1 MLRPRLPGFFG
12 RPARTS
18 GAGLERSSPEKE
30 RSQKIAY
37 LSAIDIFRDLPQE
50 ELAQIERMTRM
61 DTAHKGQL
69 LYAPERTGELLF
81 LLKKGRVQLYT
92 LSPDGRRLIIA
103 ILGPQTF
110 FGEMSLL
117 GQSMVSTFAEA
128 VEDSTLCV
136 MTRDDVER
144 LLLNKPAVALRILEV
159 LGQRLQEAE
168 SRLQETVFK
177 SVPARIAAF
186 LLRLSN
192 AKDGYEVNLS
202 HQEIAD
208 VLGVYRETVTN
219 ALDEMKAS
227 GVVDT
232 GRRKIVVRKTEALRQ
247 LAQG

>member
-1 MLRPRLPGFFG
+1 M
-12 RPARTS
+12 
-18 GAGLERSSPEKE
+18 
-30 RSQKIAY
+30 AY
-37 LSAIDIFRDLPQE
+37 LSAIDVFQDLAQE
-50 ELAQIERMTRM
+50 DLAQIDRMTRM
-61 DTAHKGQL
+61 DTAQKGQII
-69 LYAPERTGELLF
+69 YAPERTGELLF
-81 LLKKGRVQLYT
+81 LLKRGRVQLYT

-103 ILGPQTF
+103 ILEPQTF

-128 VEDSTLCV
+128 MEDSTLCV

-186 LLRLSN
+186 LLRLSSE
-192 AKDGYEVNLS
+192 KEGYEVTLS

-219 ALDEMKAS
+219 ALDEMKTA
-227 GVVDT
+227 GVVDI
-232 GRRKIVVRKTEALRQ
+232 GRRKVVVRKVEALRQ
-247 LAQG
+247 RAQG